1 MGTQV
6 AIYSYYNCIYHDGW
20 YQPQQAGVLQITTPQ
35 NAKQATTKAS
45 GKASGKDFRKRKGA
59 WLSAGIRCSTA
70 LNMPQDPTTATQTY
84 WASTLL
90 RVLVQWRPLD
100 ANAKRFENAI
110 QKRAPKNSQPT
121 STESFF
127 LPSFLPSH
135 FSSSTFS
142 LPRSSVIFPRNLS
155 VRKCRRRRILW
166 TMCTFTSSWIC
177 NAEFLTLT
185 INTTKTNLPMKN
197 TRGGSPAVKKW
208 WFWEWH
214 FSTFECRKVS
224 HTLLPLI
231 EWIFARFFWLLFCYI
246 NLMPHWLNLDQD
258 PFFGGQFFS
267 EFFKVLH
274 PKINIFSIT
283 CMNSTSF
290 FNFRISM

>member
-6 AIYSYYNCIYHDGW
+6 AIYSYYNCIYHDDW

-197 TRGGSPAVKKW
+197 TRGDLQQSRSDD
-208 WFWEWH
+208 FE
-214 FSTFECRKVS
+214 SDTFLHLNVEKC
-224 HTLLPLI
+224 HTHYCL
-231 EWIFARFFWLLFCYI
+231 
-246 NLMPHWLNLDQD
+246 WLNEYLLD
-258 PFFGGQFFS
+258 FS
-267 EFFKVLH
+267 GCCFV
-274 PKINIFSIT
+274 ISIW
-283 CMNSTSF
+283 CL
-290 FNFRISM
+290 IG